1 MLSVLVMGSFPQLA
15 VSVLMLASLSLSGC
29 YHYRVAAANS
39 APADDGHSATKHALV
54 WGLLEEGTTEP
65 NCQGNG
71 LAEVEASTNFGFV
84 LLSVVTLGVWVPQK
98 LEWKCAKDRLRVDHG
113 LE

>member
-1 MLSVLVMGSFPQLA
+1 MLFGSFMHTQRLRGAGALA
-15 VSVLMLASLSLSGC
+15 LCSLLAGC
-29 YHYRVAAANS
+29 YHYRVSPANS
-39 APADDGHSATKHALV
+39 APADDGHSATKHAFV
-54 WGLLEEGTTEP
+54 WGLLEQSPTVP

-71 LAEVEASTNFGFV
+71 VAEIEASTNLGYA
-84 LLSVVTLGVWVPQK
+84 LLGVVTLGLWMPIE